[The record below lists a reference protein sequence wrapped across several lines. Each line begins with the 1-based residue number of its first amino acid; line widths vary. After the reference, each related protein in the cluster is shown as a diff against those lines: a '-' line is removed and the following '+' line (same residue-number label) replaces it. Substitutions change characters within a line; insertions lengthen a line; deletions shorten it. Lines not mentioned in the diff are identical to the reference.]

1 MKSILLGARKCTLAC
16 VSGNKGSFFGN
27 VKDGTRC
34 TQDPH
39 NYDVCIDGKCQ
50 VSTTLFDKVILGTFF
65 KFAIKLERSG
75 QVVVN
80 RRGLYKSLV
89 NECCNHF

>member
-1 MKSILLGARKCTLAC
+1 MKLILLGARKCLLAC
-16 VSGNKGSFFGN
+16 ASGNKWSFFGN

-39 NYDVCIDGKCQ
+39 DYDVCIDGKCQ
-50 VSTTLFDKVILGTFF
+50 VSTTLLDQVILGTFF

-75 QVVVN
+75 QVNVSP
-80 RRGLYKSLV
+80 RCIKKFS
-89 NECCNHF
+89 